1 MEVDSVSNTSFV
13 VTIYL
18 NIVTSSTLFCH
29 DYFYICDMK
38 KSVNHNIELKINGFK
53 PGEVFLPS
61 DFKELGTST
70 AIRKALSRL
79 VASGQVER
87 MGQGIY
93 VIPQNDRVFG
103 KVLPSMEQL
112 AEALAQKEHVKIKP
126 SGQYALNKVGL
137 STQVPMR
144 LVFLTTGNSKRIQIG
159 KNAIIFK
166 STTAK
171 KLSMKG
177 HITSLLFLGLEELDL
192 QKITP
197 TQMDRILEL
206 LKQENPENL
215 KYNLRLVPSK
225 VSDFVVK
232 IFLNPAL

>member
-1 MEVDSVSNTSFV
+1 MKDST
-13 VTIYL
+13 
-18 NIVTSSTLFCH
+18 
-29 DYFYICDMK
+29 
-38 KSVNHNIELKINGFK
+38 NHIIEQKISRFK
-53 PGEVFLPS
+53 PGQIFSPS
-61 DFKELGTST
+61 DFKELGSST

-79 VASGQVER
+79 VEQGHVER

-93 VIPQNDRVFG
+93 VIPKNDKVFG

-112 AEALAQKEHVKIKP
+112 AEALAKKDHVKIKP

-144 LVFLTTGNSKRIQIG
+144 LVFLTSGNSKRIQIG

-166 STTAK
+166 SSTAK

-177 HITSLLFLGLEELDL
+177 DITSLLFLGLEELNL
-192 QKITP
+192 QKLSQ

-206 LKQENPENL
+206 IKQEKPENL
-215 KYNLRLVPSK
+215 KYNLRLAPSK

-232 IFLNPAL
+232 NLLNTRL